1 MDKDAD
7 IFPIP
12 SRLEELLLALLRQG
26 LRPVIVGGSVRD
38 HFRGEALKDYDIEVY
53 GAVSMEMLATQLNPF
68 GPVNAVGRQ
77 FGVLKVRLEGLG
89 EIDVALPRTEEKHG
103 SGHRGFSVTTDGAL
117 EFVTAARRRDFTIN
131 AIGYDVAAGAYLD
144 PYGGRGDLERGVLR
158 HIDDATFVEDP
169 LRVYRAVQFAARFGL
184 TIAEETFALCRQM
197 VEEGMLDEL
206 PRERVWMEWRK
217 LLLHT
222 PRPSTGFELMR
233 SLGITQR
240 YFPELHALIGVPQ
253 NPEYHPEGDV
263 WNHTMMVVDAMAGE
277 LGIRNEELGDEVKSK
292 KYKIKGDDKQKLRF
306 LLAALCHDLGKATHT
321 QIEPDGRIRAIGHE
335 AAGVEPTR
343 VLVGRLTQE
352 HDLIESITPLV
363 EHHLAPAHYYRNP
376 AKDKTIRRLSLKLA
390 PHAAIRDLCL
400 VAYADFL
407 GRDRDDARS
416 GEDPS
421 TAWLLARAEALGVA
435 DGPPKPLL
443 GGRDLIALGMKPS
456 VRFGEILD
464 AVYEEQIR
472 GTVATREE
480 ALRFV
485 ERNLDKYN

>member
-1 MDKDAD
+1 MQ
-7 IFPIP
+7 IPIA
-12 SRLEELLLALLRQG
+12 LERIVIKLIEEG
-26 LRPVIVGGSVRD
+26 LRPVIVGGAVRD
-38 HFRGEALKDYDIEVY
+38 HLLGMPVKDYDVEVY
-53 GAVSMEMLATQLNPF
+53 GAPDTQALAEVLRSF
-68 GPVNAVGRQ
+68 GSVHEVGRQ
-77 FGVLKVRLEGLG
+77 FGVLKLHLEGRG
-89 EIDVALPRTEEKHG
+89 EVDFSLPRTEEKVG
-103 SGHRGFSVTTDGAL
+103 DGHRGFVVTTDGAL
-117 EFVTAARRRDFTIN
+117 DFATAARRRDFTIN

-144 PYGGRGDLERGVLR
+144 PYGGRGDLERGILR

-184 TIAEETFALCRQM
+184 TITGETFALCRQM

-206 PRERVWMEWRK
+206 PRERVWMEWQK
-217 LLLHT
+217 LLLHA

-263 WNHTMMVVDAMAGE
+263 WNHTMMVLDAMRQE
-277 LGIRNEELGDEVKSK
+277 LETKNEKLENIRR
-292 KYKIKGDDKQKLRF
+292 QKLRF

-343 VLVGRLTQE
+343 ALVGRLTQE
-352 HDLIESITPLV
+352 HELIESITPLV

-472 GTVATREE
+472 GTVTTREE
-480 ALRFV
+480 ALRFIKRV
-485 ERNLDKYN
+485 T